1 MVMRRAV
8 WGGLVGSMFFL
19 ASAAQAQP
27 AGNDTKK
34 TEPAGDAAKTDAAP
48 ADGSAPMGGASS
60 VEPPKQEWDP
70 KDVTE
75 LPGKTYLFVGLRYRG
90 TVVPQ
95 FMMNLF
101 VDEGKTV
108 WSNSIGAELD
118 IRKDGFSL
126 IPALQYTEYGTGDII
141 FKEKNTPD
149 IPGNYSLVNSSL
161 KSFYATADLLWSAP
175 LSKTLSFEYGAG
187 FGLGVLFGDLET
199 TWVRY
204 DPNGSL
210 SAGGH
215 NFSRCEFEGQDGP
228 NSGCNK
234 ANHKNSDVAKVG
246 HYLEPSWFNGGSKP
260 NIFPHISFPQIGLR
274 FKPLKQLVARLG
286 MGFSLTGFWFGLSGQ
301 YGLEQKPKL

>member
-1 MVMRRAV
+1 MMRRAV
-8 WGGLVGSMFFL
+8 WGGLVGSMLL

-27 AGNDTKK
+27 SGNDAKK
-34 TEPAGDAAKTDAAP
+34 TEPAAGDAPKTEAAP

-108 WSNSIGAELD
+108 WSNSVGAELD

-126 IPALQYTEYGTGDII
+126 IPAIQYTEYGTGDII

-210 SAGGH
+210 SGGGH
-215 NFSRCEFEGQDGP
+215 NFSRCETEGQGGP
-228 NSGCNK
+228 GSGCNK
-234 ANHKNSDVAKVG
+234 ADHKNSDVAKIG

-274 FKPLKQLVARLG
+274 FKPLKQMVARLG